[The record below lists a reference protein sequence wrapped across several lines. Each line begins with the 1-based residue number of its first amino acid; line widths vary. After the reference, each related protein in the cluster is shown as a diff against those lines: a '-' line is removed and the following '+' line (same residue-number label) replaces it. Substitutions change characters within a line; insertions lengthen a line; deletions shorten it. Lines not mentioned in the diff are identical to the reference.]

1 MKILGIS
8 AFYHDSA
15 AALIEDGEIVA
26 AAQEERFTRLKHDKS
41 FPLQAIKFCL
51 KEAKLEIHEIDAIVF
66 YDKPFLKFERI
77 IQTYM
82 TNAPKG
88 YWQFV
93 SAIPAWLKEK
103 LFIKKQ
109 LKNELEKIGKIDWK
123 KTSLLFSKHHLSH
136 AASSFFTSPFED
148 AAILTIDG
156 VGEWA
161 TATISQGR
169 SNRIQTLNELHFPDS
184 LGLFYSAFT
193 YFLGFKVNEGEYKV
207 MGLAPYAD
215 RNSTLVKSFIEKIKK
230 EIITIFDDGSIQLNQ
245 QYFKYSTS
253 FKMINEKAFQKLFN
267 IDRREVDTPIN
278 EKHYCLAAALQII
291 VEEVVLKMALEAK
304 RLTKSNNLC
313 LSGGVALN
321 CVANGFLKEQGV
333 FENIYVQPAAGDA
346 GAALG
351 AALACYHMYY
361 NKKRKIVFPD
371 AMKNSR
377 LGPSFTDKEI
387 EQELIKYQ
395 LSFKKVNKEELIK
408 FVSIQL
414 SEGKVVAWFQGK
426 MEFGPRALG
435 GRSILGN
442 PLLKETQS
450 KLNLKVKK
458 RESFRPFAPIMP
470 EEEFEKYFGGNY
482 SSPYMLMVHKIK
494 PEYRQFQNEN
504 AEDIITK
511 INQVRSVLPAITH
524 IDFSSRIQTVNQT
537 SDRLMYDLLIAFKA
551 KTKFG
556 ILVNTSFN
564 IKDEP
569 IVCTPEDAINCF
581 KNNEI
586 DTLVIGNYI
595 TLKN

>member
-26 AAQEERFTRLKHDKS
+26 AVQEERFSRIKHDKS
-41 FPLQAIKFCL
+41 FPIKAIEFCL
-51 KEAKLEIHEIDAIVF
+51 QEAKIEIHEIDAIVF

-77 IQTYM
+77 LQTYM
-82 TNAPKG
+82 ATAPKG

-123 KTSLLFSKHHLSH
+123 KTQLLFSKHHLSH
-136 AASSFFTSPFED
+136 AASSFFVSPFEK

-161 TATISQGR
+161 TATISQG
-169 SNRIQTLNELHFPDS
+169 NGNHIQTYSELHFPDS

-215 RNSTLVKSFIEKIKK
+215 RNSTLVKSFVEKIKT

-245 QYFKYSTS
+245 QYFQYSTS
-253 FKMINEKAFQKLFN
+253 FKMINEKAFQKLFGFEK
-267 IDRREVDTPIN
+267 RGVDSPIN
-278 EKHYCLAAALQII
+278 ENHYCLAAALQII
-291 VEEVVLKMALEAK
+291 VEEVVLKMAKEAK
-304 RLTKSNNLC
+304 HLTMSNNIC

-321 CVANGFLKEQGV
+321 CVANGFLKEQHI
-333 FENIYVQPAAGDA
+333 FDNIYVQPAAGDA

-351 AALACYHMYY
+351 AALACYHMHFS
-361 NKKRKIVFPD
+361 KSRKVIFPD
-371 AMKNSR
+371 AMKNAR
-377 LGPSFTDKEI
+377 LGPAFSDEEI
-387 EQELIKYQ
+387 EQELIKHQ
-395 LSFKKVNKEELIK
+395 LSFKKAGKEELVE
-408 FVSIQL
+408 FVSNQL
-414 SEGKVVAWFQGK
+414 SEGKVIGWFQGK

-458 RESFRPFAPIMP
+458 RESFRPFAPIML
-470 EEEFEKYFGGNY
+470 EEEFNIYFGETY

-494 PEYRQFQNEN
+494 PEYRQLEN
-504 AEDIITK
+504 GTSENIITK
-511 INQVRSVLPAITH
+511 INRVRSVLPAITH
-524 IDFSSRIQTVNQT
+524 IDFSSRIQTVNRT
-537 SDRLMYDLLIAFKA
+537 SDPLMYDLLTAFKA

-569 IVCTPEDAINCF
+569 IVCSPKDAINCF
-581 KNNEI
+581 KNTDI
-586 DTLVIGNYI
+586 DVLIIGNYI
-595 TLKN
+595 TFK